1 MSTTTN
7 LALNEPAYNSPIS
20 APGDPTWNV
29 PLNYNSTI
37 LDQMFGNTTGVSV
50 NTGSTPTYTLITA
63 PSSTAAGSTSQAMR
77 FNLTG
82 ALAASQTVLLPQ
94 GVAGMWI
101 VSNNT
106 TGAFTVTIGSNNGSN
121 LSAGTTVSV
130 PQNFNV
136 IIFSDGT
143 NVGFSDSGLLTSG
156 ATLTSLTVNG
166 TSNLNGSTSSLA
178 IVTKNI
184 AETTTISAIAST
196 GTINFDI
203 TTQSVLYYTTA
214 ASGNWTIN
222 IRGNSST
229 TLNSIMSVGQSLTMV
244 FLAQNQNIAAVTATI
259 TIASPAVVTIS
270 GTLPANGTPVTF
282 STTGALPTGL
292 TVGTVYY
299 VVNASGS
306 TFNVAA
312 TVGGSAII
320 TSGSQS
326 GTQTVTYYGLFNNV
340 LQIDGTTITPKW
352 QGGSAPTS
360 GNANS
365 VDIYSYTIL
374 KTASATYTVF
384 ASQSQFA

>member
-1 MSTTTN
+1 
-7 LALNEPAYNSPIS
+7 
-20 APGDPTWNV
+20 
-29 PLNYNSTI
+29 
-37 LDQMFGNTTGVSV
+37 
-50 NTGSTPTYTLITA
+50 
-63 PSSTAAGSTSQAMR
+63 MR

-82 ALAASQTVLLPQ
+82 ALAANQTVLLPQ
-94 GVAGMWI
+94 NVAGMWI

-106 TGAFTVTIGSNNGSN
+106 SGSFTVTIGSNNGSN
-121 LSAGTTVSV
+121 VSAGTTVSV

-196 GTINFDI
+196 GTINFDL

-352 QGGSAPTS
+352 QGGSAPTY
-360 GNANS
+360 GNNGA
-365 VDIYSYTIL
+365 VDVYTYTII
-374 KTASATYTVF
+374 KTASTPVYTAL
-384 ASQSQFA
+384 ASLTLFK

>member
-7 LALNEPAYNSPIS
+7 LALNEPAYNSTS
-20 APGDPTWNV
+20 PTWDQ

-37 LDQMFGNTTGVSV
+37 LDQMYGNTTGVSV
-50 NTGSTPTYTLITA
+50 NTGSSPTYTLIAA
-63 PSSTAAGSTSQAMR
+63 PSATASGSTSQAMR

-82 ALAASQTVLLPQ
+82 ALAANQTVLLPQ
-94 GVAGMWI
+94 NVAGMWI

-106 TGAFTVTIGSNNGSN
+106 SGSFTVTIGSNNGSN
-121 LSAGTTVSV
+121 VSAGTTVSV

-196 GTINFDI
+196 GTINFDL

-352 QGGSAPTS
+352 QGGSAPTY
-360 GNANS
+360 GNNGA
-365 VDIYSYTIL
+365 VDVYTYTII
-374 KTASATYTVF
+374 KTASTPVYTAL
-384 ASQSQFA
+384 ASLTLFK